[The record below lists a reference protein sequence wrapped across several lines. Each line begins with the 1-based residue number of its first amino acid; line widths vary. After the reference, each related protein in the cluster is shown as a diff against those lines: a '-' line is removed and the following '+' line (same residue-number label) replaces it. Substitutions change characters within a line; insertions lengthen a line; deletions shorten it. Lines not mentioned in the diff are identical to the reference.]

1 MSVRGILAI
10 PLTLIPLTRRSGQTS
25 GCSGLGVRRSP
36 LVAAPPR
43 YGSSRIRSLTRI
55 LAGILFFALLF
66 NSVPA
71 FSATDPQDQSVTLAW
86 SASPDTNVVGYN
98 IYYGGASGDYT
109 NMINVGDV
117 TSATISGLTAGATYY
132 FTATAY
138 DDFGQESAYSSE
150 ISYTV
155 PEALPT
161 VQIRSAPAGQFML
174 TVSGLTGHTYDIQ
187 ATQDLMTWTVI
198 GTVTVGD
205 SGSLDFTDSDAANFP
220 QRFYRTQ
227 DNQ

>member
-1 MSVRGILAI
+1 M
-10 PLTLIPLTRRSGQTS
+10 
-25 GCSGLGVRRSP
+25 
-36 LVAAPPR
+36 
-43 YGSSRIRSLTRI
+43 
-55 LAGILFFALLF
+55 LAGILFFAVLF

-71 FSATDPQDQSVTLAW
+71 FSATDPQDQSVALAW
-86 SASPDTNVVGYN
+86 SASPDTNAVGYN
-98 IYYGGASGDYT
+98 IYYGGARGDYT
-109 NMINVGDV
+109 NVINVGNV
-117 TSATISGLTAGATYY
+117 TRATISGLTAGATYY

-161 VQIRSAPAGQFML
+161 VQIRSAPAGELML
-174 TVSGLTGHTYDIQ
+174 TVSGLTGHTYDVQ
-187 ATQDLMTWTVI
+187 ATQDFMTWTVI

-220 QRFYRTQ
+220 RAFTARRTTNEKVHQ
-227 DNQ
+227 EN